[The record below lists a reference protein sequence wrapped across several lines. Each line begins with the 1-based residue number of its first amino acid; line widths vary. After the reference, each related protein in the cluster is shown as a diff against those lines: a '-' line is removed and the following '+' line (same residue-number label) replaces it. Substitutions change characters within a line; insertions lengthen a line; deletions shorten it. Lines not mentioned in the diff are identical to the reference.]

1 MTFKLN
7 EGDKLIIRTENNEDI
22 KITVRET
29 PEVIEQPITYR
40 FVVRE
45 TPRYRQVGNIII
57 IR

>member
-7 EGDKLIIRTENNEDI
+7 EGDKLIIRTNDNEDI

-29 PEVIEQPITYR
+29 TKVIEQPVYR
-40 FVVRE
+40 FIVRE
-45 TPRYRQVGNIII
+45 TPRYKQVGNIII